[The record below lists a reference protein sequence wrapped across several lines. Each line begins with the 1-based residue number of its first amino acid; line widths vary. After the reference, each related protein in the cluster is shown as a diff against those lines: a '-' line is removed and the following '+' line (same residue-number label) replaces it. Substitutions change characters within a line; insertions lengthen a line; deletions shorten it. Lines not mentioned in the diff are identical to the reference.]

1 MVTLV
6 KEREAR
12 SSFRPGSAPVSEVLD
27 HLSTDPDQGL
37 SRHEVH
43 QRLSRHGPNRL
54 EEARRRGVPGILIDQ
69 FKSLVIVLLVIAAV
83 VAFLFDRRVEAVA
96 IGIALLVNGAVGF
109 VMEYQAVR
117 SMVALKRLGGLKARV
132 RRQGRDRSVP
142 ADQLVPGDVVRLEAG
157 DQVPAD
163 LRVIES
169 EELTCDESALTGESV
184 PVAKS
189 VDPVP
194 EQAGLADQSGMVFKG
209 TAVTRGAGIGVVV
222 ATGMETEIGRIAA
235 MVEASEGDLTP
246 LERRLES
253 LGRRLVGLTLVIA
266 VLVALAGLAA
276 GHPLVTMLETA
287 IALAVAAVPEGLP
300 VVATV
305 ALARGMHRMAT
316 RNALVKRLAAVE
328 SLGAATT
335 ILSDK
340 TGTLTENRMTLGRVV
355 LPGEAIEVEAAAGR
369 FLRDG
374 ETVDPQAHDR
384 LRRALEVAVLCNNA
398 SLDDSEGGDPMEKA
412 LLQGGRLAGLEREDL
427 LADWPE
433 EREEPFASETL
444 MMATVHAAA
453 SGWRHAV
460 KGAPE
465 AVIDRC
471 NRELGPDGEVEL
483 GEDGRA
489 RWHETNESMAADG
502 LRVLAL
508 AERASDDPDADS
520 YEDMTLLGLVGLFDP
535 PREGVREAVAACRE
549 AGIRVLMV
557 TGDQPATAAHIA
569 RELGIADEDAPPPVH
584 GDDLRPP
591 EELDDEAR
599 ERDLSTA
606 VFARVSPEQK
616 LDIVTLHQQAGA
628 VVAMTGDGVNDA
640 PALKKADVGI
650 AMGRRGTDVA
660 REAADMVLRDD
671 AFTTI
676 VVAIRMGRNIFDNIR
691 RFIVYLLSGNLG
703 EIMAVS
709 AAAAAGAPLPL
720 LPLQILYIN
729 FVNDVLPSLALGVNR
744 GEESVM
750 RRPPRTRA
758 EALVTPAGW
767 AAVFGYG
774 FLIATAAL
782 GALATAILGLGMPV
796 ETAVT
801 VSFLTFGFGRLWHVF
816 NMRSADSGWFVNPIT
831 RNPFVWLALV
841 VGVALLLAAVHWPL
855 LSEVLGTVDPGP
867 GGWLLVLGFSLL
879 PLLIAQPMKA
889 ARLLWEGRWLD

>member
-1 MVTLV
+1 MLT
-6 KEREAR
+6 EDTGEA
-12 SSFRPGSAPVSEVLD
+12 FRPGSADTASVLD
-27 HLSTDPDQGL
+27 RFDTDPEQGL

-43 QRLSRHGPNRL
+43 RRRARYGPNRL
-54 EEARRRGVPGILIDQ
+54 VEARSRGALRILVDQ
-69 FKSLVIVLLVIAAV
+69 FKSLVILLLIAAA
-83 VAFLFDRRVEAVA
+83 VAAFAFDRTVEAVA

-109 VMEYQAVR
+109 VMEFQAVR
-117 SMVALKRLGGLKARV
+117 SMAALKRLGGLKTRV
-132 RRQGRDRSVP
+132 RRQGGERSIP

-163 LRVIES
+163 LRIIES

-184 PVAKS
+184 PVAKAS
-189 VDPVP
+189 DPVSP
-194 EQAGLADQSGMVFKG
+194 QAGLADQTGMAFKG
-209 TAVTRGAGIGVVV
+209 TAITRGAGVGVVV
-222 ATGMETEIGRIAA
+222 ATGMDTEIGRIAA
-235 MVEASEGDLTP
+235 LVESSEGELTP

-266 VLVALAGLAA
+266 VLVAGVGLLA

-305 ALARGMHRMAT
+305 ALARGMHRMAA

-355 LPGEAIEVEAAAGR
+355 LPGESIEVLSSEGR
-369 FLRDG
+369 FERDG
-374 ETVDPQAHDR
+374 ETLDPDTDDR

-398 SLDDSEGGDPMEKA
+398 SLDGVTGGDPMEKA
-412 LLQGGRLAGLEREDL
+412 LLRGGQLAGLERDDL
-427 LADWPE
+427 LEDWPE
-433 EREEPFASETL
+433 EREEPFSSDT
-444 MMATVHAAA
+444 MMMSTVHAADA
-453 SGWRHAV
+453 GYRHAV

-471 NRELGPDGEVEL
+471 KAELGPEGQSRLD
-483 GEDGRA
+483 DAGRD
-489 RWHETNESMAADG
+489 RWHQINEEMAADG

-508 AERASDDPDADS
+508 AERYTDEPGAAS
-520 YEDMTLLGLVGLFDP
+520 YEEMTLLGLVGLFDP

-569 RELGIADEDAPPPVH
+569 RELGISEDDAPPPVH
-584 GDDLRPP
+584 GSTLRPP
-591 EELDDEAR
+591 QDMDEATR
-599 ERDLSTA
+599 ERDLATA

-616 LDIVTLHQQAGA
+616 LDIVGLHQQHGA

-650 AMGRRGTDVA
+650 AMGQRGTDVA

-676 VVAIRMGRNIFDNIR
+676 VAAIRMGRNIFDNIR

-750 RRPPRTRA
+750 RRPPRERT
-758 EALVTPAGW
+758 EALVSPAGW

-774 FLIATAAL
+774 FLIAATAL
-782 GALATAILGLGMPV
+782 GALAAAILWLGLGV
-796 ETAVT
+796 EAAVT
-801 VSFLTFGFGRLWHVF
+801 VSFLTFGFARLWHVF
-816 NMRSADSGWFVNPIT
+816 NMRAADSGWFINPIT
-831 RNPFVWLALV
+831 RNPFVWVALA
-841 VGVALLLAAVHWPL
+841 VGVALLLAAVYLPVL
-855 LSEVLGTVDPGP
+855 GDVLGTVDPGP
-867 GGWLLVLGFSLL
+867 GGWALVIGFSLL
-879 PLLIAQPMKA
+879 PLLIIQPMKA

>member
-1 MVTLV
+1 MAEETD
-6 KEREAR
+6 EA
-12 SSFRPGSAPVSEVLD
+12 FHPGSTSVPDVLD
-27 HLSTDPDQGL
+27 RFGTDPDRGL
-37 SRHEVH
+37 SRHE
-43 QRLSRHGPNRL
+43 
-54 EEARRRGVPGILIDQ
+54 ARRRLARFGANRLVEARQRGALGILFDQ
-69 FKSLVIVLLVIAAV
+69 FKSLVILLLIAAA
-83 VAFLFDRRVEAVA
+83 VAAFAFDRTVEAIA

-117 SMVALKRLGGLKARV
+117 SMAALKRLGTMKSRVHRDGSAREV
-132 RRQGRDRSVP
+132 SAED
-142 ADQLVPGDVVRLEAG
+142 LVPGDLVMLEAG

-163 LRVIES
+163 LRIIES

-184 PVAKS
+184 PVTKS
-189 VDPVP
+189 TDPAP
-194 EQAGLADQSGMVFKG
+194 SGAGLADQPGMAFKG
-209 TAVTRGAGIGVVV
+209 TAVTRGAGVGLVVG
-222 ATGMETEIGRIAA
+222 TGMDTEIGRIAA
-235 MVEASEGDLTP
+235 LVESSEGDLTP
-246 LERRLES
+246 LEQRLES

-266 VLVALAGLAA
+266 VLVAGAGLLA

-305 ALARGMHRMAT
+305 ALARGMHRMAA

-340 TGTLTENRMTLGRVV
+340 TGTLTENRMTLGRLV
-355 LPGEAIEVEAAAGR
+355 LAGETIEVEATEGGFR
-369 FLRDG
+369 HD
-374 ETVDPQAHDR
+374 EKTIEPEAHPR
-384 LRRALEVAVLCNNA
+384 LRQVLEVAVLCNNA
-398 SLDDSEGGDPMEKA
+398 SLNGAPGGDPMEIA
-412 LLQGGRLAGLEREDL
+412 LLEGGRLAGLDREALLER
-427 LADWPE
+427 WPE
-433 EREEPFASETL
+433 EREEPFSSETL
-444 MMATVHAAA
+444 MMATVHADDSAY
-453 SGWRHAV
+453 RHAI

-471 NRELGPDGEVEL
+471 VAELGPEGGMSLDDE
-483 GEDGRA
+483 GRA
-489 RWHETNESMAADG
+489 RWHRINEQMAGDG

-508 AERASDDPDADS
+508 AERRTDGPEDDSLNDL
-520 YEDMTLLGLVGLFDP
+520 TLLALVGLFDP

-569 RELGIADEDAPPPVH
+569 RELGISEEGDPPPVH
-584 GDDLRPP
+584 GDSLHPP
-591 EELDDEAR
+591 EELDAETR

-616 LDIVTLHQQAGA
+616 LDIVALHQQDGA

-676 VVAIRMGRNIFDNIR
+676 VDAIRMGRNIFDNIR

-729 FVNDVLPSLALGVNR
+729 FVNDVLPSLALGVSR
-744 GEESVM
+744 GEPGVM
-750 RRPPRTRA
+750 RRPPRDRT

-767 AAVFGYG
+767 AAIFGYG
-774 FLIATAAL
+774 FLIAASAL
-782 GALATAILGLGMPV
+782 GALAVALLGLGLPL
-796 ETAVT
+796 EAAVT
-801 VSFLTFGFGRLWHVF
+801 VSFLTFGFARLWHVF
-816 NMRSADSGWFVNPIT
+816 NMRSAESDWLVNPIS

-841 VGVALLLAAVHWPL
+841 VGVGLLIAAVHWPL
-855 LSEVLGTVDPGP
+855 LGTVLGTVDPGLS
-867 GGWLLVLGFSLL
+867 GWLLVLGFSLL
-879 PLLIAQPMKA
+879 PVLVVQPMKRA
-889 ARLLWEGRWLD
+889 GLLWEGHWLD

>member
-1 MVTLV
+1 MAEGTDQ
-6 KEREAR
+6 A
-12 SSFRPGSAPVSEVLD
+12 FRPGSAEVATVLD
-27 HLSTDPDQGL
+27 RFDTDPAQGL

-43 QRLSRHGPNRL
+43 RRQARHGLNRL
-54 EEARRRGVPGILIDQ
+54 AEARRRGPLGILVDQ
-69 FKSLVIVLLVIAAV
+69 FESLVVLLLMAAAV
-83 VAFLFDRRVEAVA
+83 AAFVFDRDVEAIA
-96 IGIALLVNGAVGF
+96 IAIALLVNGAVGF

-117 SMVALKRLGGLKARV
+117 SMAALRRLGGVKARV
-132 RRQGRDRSVP
+132 RRHGSDRSVP
-142 ADQLVPGDVVRLEAG
+142 AEHLVPGDVVRLEAG

-163 LRVIES
+163 LRIVES

-189 VDPVP
+189 TDPAP
-194 EQAGLADQSGMVFKG
+194 SSAGLADQTGMAFKG
-209 TAVTRGAGIGVVV
+209 TAITRGAGVGVVV
-222 ATGMETEIGRIAA
+222 GTGMDTEIGRIAA
-235 MVEASEGDLTP
+235 LVESSEGDLTP

-253 LGRRLVGLTLVIA
+253 LGRRLVALTLVIA
-266 VLVALAGLAA
+266 VLVAGAGLLA

-305 ALARGMHRMAT
+305 ALARGMHRMAA
-316 RNALVKRLAAVE
+316 RNALVKRLSAVE

-340 TGTLTENRMTLGRVV
+340 TGTLTENRMTLGRLVF
-355 LPGEAIEVEAAAGR
+355 A
-369 FLRDG
+369 D
-374 ETVDPQAHDR
+374 ETVDVDVSSGRFAVDETAVAPADDPR
-384 LRRALEVAVLCNNA
+384 LSRALEVIVLCNNA
-398 SLDDSEGGDPMEKA
+398 TLDDASGGDPMERA
-412 LLQGGRLAGLEREDL
+412 LLQGGRLAGLEREAL
-427 LADWPE
+427 LERWPE
-433 EREEPFASETL
+433 TREVPFASETL
-444 MMATVHAAA
+444 MMATVHAAD
-453 SGWRHAV
+453 GGYRHAV

-471 NRELGPDGEVEL
+471 TAELSGEGETGLDEAGRE
-483 GEDGRA
+483 
-489 RWHETNESMAADG
+489 RWHRVNESMAADG
-502 LRVLAL
+502 LRVLAV
-508 AERASDDPDADS
+508 AERRTDEADADS
-520 YEDMTLLGLVGLFDP
+520 YDGMTLLGLAGLFDP
-535 PREGVREAVAACRE
+535 PREGVREAVTACRE

-569 RELGIADEDAPPPVH
+569 RELGIASEDGPPPVR
-584 GDDLRPP
+584 GDALCPP
-591 EELDDEAR
+591 EDMDEATR
-599 ERDLSTA
+599 ERDLSTS

-616 LDIVTLHQQAGA
+616 LDIVALHQQDGA

-650 AMGRRGTDVA
+650 AMGQRGTDVA

-729 FVNDVLPSLALGVNR
+729 FVNDVLPSLALGVSR

-750 RRPPRTRA
+750 RRPPRDRA
-758 EALVTPAGW
+758 ESLVTPAGW

-774 FLIATAAL
+774 FLIAATAL
-782 GALATAILGLGMPV
+782 GALATAILGLGLPV
-796 ETAVT
+796 EAAVT
-801 VSFLTFGFGRLWHVF
+801 VSFLTFGFARLWHVF
-816 NMRSADSGWFVNPIT
+816 NMRAAGSGWFVNPIT
-831 RNPFVWLALV
+831 RNPFVWLALA
-841 VGVALLLAAVHWPL
+841 VGVALLIAAVHWPL
-855 LSEVLGTVDPGP
+855 LGEVLGTVDPGP
-867 GGWLLVLGFSLL
+867 GGWALVLGFSLL
-879 PLLIAQPMKA
+879 PVLIVQPMKA